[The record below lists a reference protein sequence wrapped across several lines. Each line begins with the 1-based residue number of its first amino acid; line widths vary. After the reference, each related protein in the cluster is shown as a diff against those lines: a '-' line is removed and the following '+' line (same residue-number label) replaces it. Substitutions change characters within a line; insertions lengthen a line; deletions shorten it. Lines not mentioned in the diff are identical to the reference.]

1 MSDSTPIAAIAPQW
15 LEVGRIVGAQ
25 GLKGEVRVYPDSD
38 FPERFEQPGSRW
50 LLYPGQSEPEPIELL
65 SGRFVEG
72 KGIYILRFADVSDRS
87 QAEALRDCRLLV
99 PTGDRPALEAGE
111 FHVLDLIGLSV
122 FDQSSQVKVGTI
134 VDVISAGN
142 DLLEIELETGT
153 VDPPR
158 RVLVPF
164 VEAIVPI
171 VDLEA
176 KRVEITPPAGL
187 ID

>member
-1 MSDSTPIAAIAPQW
+1 MSNLPIAAIAPQW

-38 FPERFEQPGSRW
+38 FPERFEQPGARW
-50 LLYPGQSEPEPIELL
+50 LLYPGQSEPESIELI

-72 KGIYILRFADVSDRS
+72 KGIYILRFTGVSDRS

-99 PTGDRPALEAGE
+99 RAGDRPALEAGE

-122 FDQSSQVKVGTI
+122 FDQSSQTKVGTV

-142 DLLEIELETGT
+142 DLLEVELETST
-153 VDPPR
+153 TEQPQ

-164 VEAIVPI
+164 VEAIVPV
-171 VDLEA
+171 VDLQA